1 MTFFPRAG
9 AHPFSA
15 DQLATLDQL
24 VPYNPADS
32 LQAVS
37 RLRAQGISAE
47 DSSALLTQARLR
59 ALGATKFGEE
69 ASHMLFTEAGYEQAT
84 RAAVADHHAAR
95 FIEAGLT
102 SVADLG
108 CGLGADS
115 LAFARAGLAVTSVEL
130 DPATAALTA
139 HNLSP
144 YPSAQVLMG
153 DVEQVELEKLTT
165 VNGER
170 VAALWLDP
178 ARREVEGG
186 STTSRLFDPEA
197 FSPPFSF
204 LQKLAATSIPMG
216 VKLGPGLPHEAIPN
230 GVEAEWVSHGGSV
243 VEVVLW
249 FNALARPGIAR
260 SAAVLGA
267 DATTRQVLGE
277 ISSPLA
283 ASADEEPVEVTEL
296 GAYLIEPDGA
306 VVRSH
311 LVADFARAIG
321 ATLLDENIAY
331 LTSDSLATS
340 PLGRAYRVLG
350 TMPLNEKKLRRWVK
364 EQGITALTVKKR
376 GVDVVP
382 EKLRATLLAGVKKKK
397 GASGRE
403 ATLILTRLGKGAAS
417 QRLAIWAE
425 PA

>member
-178 ARREVEGG
+178 AR
-186 STTSRLFDPEA
+186 
-197 FSPPFSF
+197 
-204 LQKLAATSIPMG
+204 
-216 VKLGPGLPHEAIPN
+216 
-230 GVEAEWVSHGGSV
+230 
-243 VEVVLW
+243 
-249 FNALARPGIAR
+249 
-260 SAAVLGA
+260 
-267 DATTRQVLGE
+267 
-277 ISSPLA
+277 
-283 ASADEEPVEVTEL
+283 
-296 GAYLIEPDGA
+296 
-306 VVRSH
+306 
-311 LVADFARAIG
+311 
-321 ATLLDENIAY
+321 
-331 LTSDSLATS
+331 
-340 PLGRAYRVLG
+340 
-350 TMPLNEKKLRRWVK
+350 
-364 EQGITALTVKKR
+364 
-376 GVDVVP
+376 
-382 EKLRATLLAGVKKKK
+382 
-397 GASGRE
+397 
-403 ATLILTRLGKGAAS
+403 
-417 QRLAIWAE
+417 
-425 PA
+425 

>member
-1 MTFFPRAG
+1 MTSFPRSG

-32 LQAVS
+32 LQVVS

-59 ALGATKFGEE
+59 TLGATKFGEE

-84 RAAVADHHAAR
+84 RAAVADHHATR
-95 FIEAGLT
+95 FVEAGRT

-144 YPSAQVLMG
+144 YPAAQVLVG

-165 VNGER
+165 VSGER
-170 VAALWLDP
+170 VTALWLDP
-178 ARREVEGG
+178 ARREIEGG
-186 STTSRLFDPEA
+186 STTSRLLDPEA

-204 LQKLAATSIPMG
+204 LQKLAATGVPMG

-260 SAAVLGA
+260 SATVLGA
-267 DATTRQVLGE
+267 DAATRQVLGE
-277 ISSPLA
+277 ISSPFA

-311 LVADFARAIG
+311 LVADFAREIG

-331 LTSDSLATS
+331 LASDSPAPS

-350 TMPLNEKKLRRWVK
+350 TLPLNEKKLRRWVK
-364 EQGITALTVKKR
+364 EQGLTALTVKKR

-397 GASGRE
+397 GTAAKE
-403 ATLILTRLGKGAAS
+403 AVLILTRLGEGAAS

>member
-1 MTFFPRAG
+1 MTSFPRAG
-9 AHPFSA
+9 AQPFSA
-15 DQLATLDQL
+15 DHLALLDQL
-24 VPYNPADS
+24 TPYNPADS

-59 ALGATKFGEE
+59 TLGASKFGP
-69 ASHMLFTEAGYEQAT
+69 AARHMLFTEAGYEQAT
-84 RAAVADHHAAR
+84 RAAVAQHHAAR
-95 FIEAGLT
+95 FVAAGLA

-115 LAFARAGLAVTSVEL
+115 LAFAQAGLAVTSLEL
-130 DPATAALTA
+130 DPITASLAA

-144 YPSAQVLMG
+144 YPTAQVLVG
-153 DVEQVELEKLTT
+153 NVEEVKLEKLTT
-165 VNGER
+165 VTGEPIS
-170 VAALWLDP
+170 ALWLDP
-178 ARREVEGG
+178 ARREVESG
-186 STTSRLFDPEA
+186 STTSRIFDPEA

-204 LQKLAATSIPMG
+204 LQKLAATGTPMG
-216 VKLGPGLPHEAIPN
+216 VKLGPALPHEAIPD

-249 FNALARPGIAR
+249 FNGLARPGVAR
-260 SAAVLGA
+260 SATVLGA
-267 DATTRQVLGE
+267 DAATRQVLGE
-277 ISSPLA
+277 LTSPA
-283 ASADEEPVEVTEL
+283 PASTPEEPLEVTEL
-296 GAYLIEPDGA
+296 GTYLIEPDGA

-311 LVADFARAIG
+311 LVADYARTIG

-331 LTSDSLATS
+331 LTADSPADS

-350 TMPLNEKKLRRWVK
+350 TLPLNDKKLRRWVK
-364 EQGITALTVKKR
+364 EEGITALTVKKR
-376 GVDVVP
+376 GVDVLP
-382 EKLRATLLAGVKKKK
+382 EKLRATLLAGIKKKK
-397 GASGRE
+397 GAGKE
-403 ATLILTRLGKGAAS
+403 ATLILTRLGQGTSS

>member
-1 MTFFPRAG
+1 M
-9 AHPFSA
+9 
-15 DQLATLDQL
+15 
-24 VPYNPADS
+24 
-32 LQAVS
+32 
-37 RLRAQGISAE
+37 
-47 DSSALLTQARLR
+47 
-59 ALGATKFGEE
+59 
-69 ASHMLFTEAGYEQAT
+69 
-84 RAAVADHHAAR
+84 
-95 FIEAGLT
+95 
-102 SVADLG
+102 
-108 CGLGADS
+108 
-115 LAFARAGLAVTSVEL
+115 
-130 DPATAALTA
+130 
-139 HNLSP
+139 
-144 YPSAQVLMG
+144 
-153 DVEQVELEKLTT
+153 
-165 VNGER
+165 
-170 VAALWLDP
+170 
-178 ARREVEGG
+178 
-186 STTSRLFDPEA
+186 
-197 FSPPFSF
+197 
-204 LQKLAATSIPMG
+204 
-216 VKLGPGLPHEAIPN
+216 
-230 GVEAEWVSHGGSV
+230 

-260 SAAVLGA
+260 SATVLGA

-283 ASADEEPVEVTEL
+283 ASTDEEPVEVTEL

-331 LTSDSLATS
+331 LTSDSPATS
-340 PLGRAYRVLG
+340 PLGRAYSVLG
-350 TMPLNEKKLRRWVK
+350 TLPLNEKKLRRWVK